1 MRTFYIGRNPENDIV
16 INDPVVSGRH
26 AEISVDDFNR
36 VVYTDYSTN
45 GTYINGRLIRH
56 GSCEVS
62 VNDQV
67 VFPNGVQ
74 LNWNQLPGIFGLA
87 ANTGTQYAMPGQMPG
102 PVQGAAPM
110 PVGQNGGNVYSNIQV
125 NMPSGPGDRNAP
137 NNYNN
142 ASGGSPTSMGMGTA
156 IKSCFSK
163 YATFRGRARRSE
175 FWFWALFQ
183 NLIALALIPCM
194 FSSMP
199 ESLFVVPGI
208 WGLWLL
214 ISFLPSL
221 AVTVRRLHDTG
232 KSGLLLLLYLIPF
245 VQFILPIVFFIF
257 YCMDSTPGEN
267 QYGPNPKYS

>member
-67 VFPNGVQ
+67 VFPSGVP
-74 LNWNQLPGIFGLA
+74 LNWNQLPGIFGPT

-110 PVGQNGGNVYSNIQV
+110 PVGQNGGNVYSNIQE
-125 NMPSGPGDRNAP
+125 NMPSGSGDRNAP

-156 IKSCFSK
+156 IKICFSK
-163 YATFRGRARRSE
+163 YATFSGRARRSE
-175 FWFWALFQ
+175 FWFWILFSF
-183 NLIALALIPCM
+183 LMGLIP
-194 FSSMP
+194 
-199 ESLFVVPGI
+199 FVG
-208 WGLWLL
+208 WFLWPLVA
-214 ISFLPSL
+214 FLPTL
-221 AVTVRRLHDTG
+221 AVTVRRLHDTS
-232 KSGLLLLLYLIPF
+232 KSGLLLLLFLIPI
-245 VQFILPIVFFIF
+245 VNIILGIVFFIF
-257 YCMDSTPGEN
+257 YCMDSTTGDN